1 MIEKPTFM
9 IGSVPIF
16 GDLILAPMDGITDL
30 PFRGLCRRLG
40 SAISV
45 TEFINTL
52 DVLENHPRYPK
63 RHTYEPSHRPLSL
76 QLLGDQPEQFLSAA
90 LQLVPQVQP
99 DIIDINL
106 GCQSKNVINRGAGAA
121 LMKQPETIAE
131 IFRVMTG
138 NFPQP
143 ITGKIRL
150 GWDEDALNYLEVAQA
165 IQESGG
171 AMLAVHGRTRKQ
183 AYRGQARWE
192 PIREIK
198 AALTIPVIG
207 NGDVR
212 TVADIEH
219 IQQLSGCDAVMIGR
233 AAIGNPWLFQRLDRH
248 EVPAQMVHETIL
260 EHLNAMVSF
269 YGESGVITFRKFLK
283 AYLSEYDLSRETL
296 LMLLAIN
303 TTQNLIDGIGEV
315 FDAYIYP
322 VQSLR

>member
-1 MIEKPTFM
+1 
-9 IGSVPIF
+9 
-16 GDLILAPMDGITDL
+16 
-30 PFRGLCRRLG
+30 
-40 SAISV
+40 
-45 TEFINTL
+45 
-52 DVLENHPRYPK
+52 
-63 RHTYEPSHRPLSL
+63 
-76 QLLGDQPEQFLSAA
+76 
-90 LQLVPQVQP
+90 
-99 DIIDINL
+99 
-106 GCQSKNVINRGAGAA
+106 
-121 LMKQPETIAE
+121 MKQPETIAE
-131 IFRVMTG
+131 IFRVTTG

-150 GWDEDALNYLEVAQA
+150 GWDEDALNYLEVAQV

-269 YGESGVITFRKFLK
+269 YGGSGVITFRKFLK